1 MKSFVHLTDDG
12 EQSVEFEYRADEGLL
27 SLGDQTYECD
37 GQNVWL
43 GGKRT
48 PFWVQRKGD
57 ATQVWLDGE
66 VFTFVPKDPR
76 QREGGGAN
84 QAVSTGTVKAQM
96 PGKILSIAVRPEQT
110 VTKGQN
116 LFVMESM
123 KMELA
128 LDAPFDGTVE
138 AVEITVGQMVAQ
150 GDVLVKIAPAAE

>member
-1 MKSFVHLTDDG
+1 MKRFVHLTDNG
-12 EQSVEFEYRADEGLL
+12 EENVEFEYSPDEGRLTI
-27 SLGDQTYECD
+27 GGHTYECD

-43 GGKRT
+43 AGKRT
-48 PFWVQRKGD
+48 PFWVHKKGIS
-57 ATQVWLDGE
+57 TQVWLDGE
-66 VFTFVPKDPR
+66 VFTFLPKDPR
-76 QREGGGAN
+76 QREGDGGR

-96 PGKILSIAVRPEQT
+96 PGKILSVSVRPEQA

-138 AVEITVGQMVAQ
+138 TVEISVGQMVAQ
-150 GDVLVKIAPAAE
+150 GDVLVKISPAGE